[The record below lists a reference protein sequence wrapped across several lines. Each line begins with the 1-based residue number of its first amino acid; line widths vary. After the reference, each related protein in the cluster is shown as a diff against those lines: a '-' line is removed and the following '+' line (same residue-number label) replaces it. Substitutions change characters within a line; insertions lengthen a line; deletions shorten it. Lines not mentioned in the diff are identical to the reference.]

1 MAISPMILLLPCSSK
16 YVKVFIILLQ
26 YHLVLLKLVWYVLT
40 CYSCIYCQPLKW
52 PTVTALAQCHALCNL
67 SIVGSQLKQLTI
79 VGSCNS
85 QLATV
90 GNCTNQLQ
98 QVAEIA
104 SSYRQV
110 AKIALQ
116 LQLASSQV
124 AQIASYSQ
132 QMLLATGCLLQDH
145 ATHYK
150 ITISTNSYS

>member
-26 YHLVLLKLVWYVLT
+26 YHLVLLKQVWYVLT
-40 CYSCIYCQPLKW
+40 CYSCIYCQPLKMANCDS
-52 PTVTALAQCHALCNL
+52 TR
-67 SIVGSQLKQLTI
+67 IVPCIMQPFYSRQLVEIANYSRQLH
-79 VGSCNS
+79 
-85 QLATV
+85 Q
-90 GNCTNQLQ
+90 QLQ

-110 AKIALQ
+110 AKIVLQ

-132 QMLLATGCLLQDH
+132 QVLLAMGCLLQDH

-150 ITISTNSYS
+150 ITISTNTCSYSQFVQLAS